1 MQIRFDVKNDNEH
14 SARVFVSLPFDLN
27 PNLLIVEKAKLTD
40 RIILETLSDE
50 QLKGIKETIEDIE
63 KNGRITKGQIDEMG
77 IW

>member
-50 QLKGIKETIEDIE
+50 QLKA
-63 KNGRITKGQIDEMG
+63 
-77 IW
+77 